1 MIYITGDTH
10 GGVDMIKLSSKKL
23 KRSNISLTENDH
35 LIITGD
41 FGFPFTP
48 DDLKEYEKK
57 KGEYSFWINWLKERP
72 YKVLFVDGNHD
83 NHDWWSTQPVTEMF
97 GGKVQI
103 HPHAKNVIHLMR
115 GEIYEIEGKKFFTFG
130 GAASTDKAYRTEGYS
145 WWSAEEP
152 SCEEIDRALN
162 NLEAAGNKVDHI
174 ITHTLPER
182 IIWEVPMIRR
192 FNMSCRTAQFLDTV
206 LERVEYD
213 KWFCGHFHIDT
224 EISRHRAFVLYNSVH
239 ELGDFDKILAGEM
252 SMFRDD

>member
-23 KRSNISLTENDH
+23 KRSNISLTESNH

-103 HPHAKNVIHLMR
+103 HPHAKNVIHLA
-115 GEIYEIEGKKFFTFG
+115 IEWVKK
-130 GAASTDKAYRTEGYS
+130 
-145 WWSAEEP
+145 
-152 SCEEIDRALN
+152 L
-162 NLEAAGNKVDHI
+162 
-174 ITHTLPER
+174 
-182 IIWEVPMIRR
+182 
-192 FNMSCRTAQFLDTV
+192 
-206 LERVEYD
+206 
-213 KWFCGHFHIDT
+213 
-224 EISRHRAFVLYNSVH
+224 
-239 ELGDFDKILAGEM
+239 
-252 SMFRDD
+252 